1 MRKMYFVWV
10 VLALGMFVLGVV
22 FAAGSARVFVNL
34 AALIVVIVP
43 TFALLLGNYS
53 FREFGRCFS
62 IGFSPVTPS
71 AADLAMGVV
80 FFRSLGRYAIISGL
94 IGFFIGIV
102 VSVSSLYEDPKD
114 VGIGVG
120 ISLMTLL
127 YGLAIKLL
135 IAGPFQTGLEKRQCE
150 IGSQT
155 TN

>member
-1 MRKMYFVWV
+1 
-10 VLALGMFVLGVV
+10 
-22 FAAGSARVFVNL
+22 
-34 AALIVVIVP
+34 
-43 TFALLLGNYS
+43 
-53 FREFGRCFS
+53 
-62 IGFSPVTPS
+62 
-71 AADLAMGVV
+71 MGVV

-150 IGSQT
+150 IGLQT